1 MSDLVVFENLHDR
14 IDEKTV
20 EEVIEILS
28 KFPPKATISCGYYWD
43 TFYMNVVIRE
53 TKQEKQVRLAA
64 EKAAKEAEKIE
75 KRRQQYLKLKAEFE
89 GECNE
94 N

>member
-1 MSDLVVFENLHDR
+1 MSDLVIFENLHDK

-28 KFPPKATISCGYYWD
+28 KFPPKATIDCAYYWD

-53 TKQEKQVRLAA
+53 TKEEKQARLAA
-64 EKAAKEAEKIE
+64 EKAAKEAEKLE